1 MENLSSVELCKLLEE
16 HRIAWMLY
24 NEVTGECFL
33 LLTEQEIKELA
44 PKIGDR
50 VKLRQLISKCEVSS
64 CGMLLKTSHMRIFA
78 L

>member
-1 MENLSSVELCKLLEE
+1 MENLSSIELGKLLEE
-16 HRIAWMLY
+16 HRIAEVVDAILD

-64 CGMLLKTSHMRIFA
+64 CGMLLKTSHI
-78 L
+78 

>member
-1 MENLSSVELCKLLEE
+1 MENLSSVELGKLLEE
-16 HRIAWMLY
+16 HRIAEEVVDAILD

-64 CGMLLKTSHMRIFA
+64 CGMLLKTSHI
-78 L
+78 